1 MIHRALQHQGN
12 MDRTTRLQRCTQS
25 NNWKPPRLLGFHHA
39 QTLKEKEAEL

>member
-1 MIHRALQHQGN
+1 MIHRVLQHQGN

-25 NNWKPPRLLGFHHA
+25 KSRKPQRLLGFHHA